1 MASKHK
7 REEVKDFEGVAKPL
21 GSANVRGVISSLS
34 PIKKGRKSNYFEGTV
49 SDGKSKLH
57 LVGFS
62 QAQQKQMQ
70 DLKAQKKAVQF
81 EDCEIKQARSGVK
94 MEIMLKGQTT
104 ISESAKTFDVASID
118 FEDDSPSSVTLS
130 ELDST
135 NIWDRVS
142 VDVKVLTVMD
152 PVSVPGGKRKQGCHG
167 C

>member
-1 MASKHK
+1 
-7 REEVKDFEGVAKPL
+7 
-21 GSANVRGVISSLS
+21 
-34 PIKKGRKSNYFEGTV
+34 
-49 SDGKSKLH
+49 
-57 LVGFS
+57 
-62 QAQQKQMQ
+62 
-70 DLKAQKKAVQF
+70 
-81 EDCEIKQARSGVK
+81 

-152 PVSVPGGKRKQGCHG
+152 PVSVPGGKRKQDVVVADSTGVGKVTVWEESIGILTEQSSYSLKNC
-167 C
+167 CA